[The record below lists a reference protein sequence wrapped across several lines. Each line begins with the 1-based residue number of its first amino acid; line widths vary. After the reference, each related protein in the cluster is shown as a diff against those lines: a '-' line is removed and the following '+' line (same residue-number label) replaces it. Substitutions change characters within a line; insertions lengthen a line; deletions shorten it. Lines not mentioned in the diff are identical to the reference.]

1 MTFIPARSAVSRP
14 VAPVVRELSWVLLFS
29 LPTIVLAQAPE
40 FGPLGNSWPTY
51 SGDYS
56 GQRFSSLTQINTSN
70 VKNMT
75 LAWTA
80 RLAGGPA
87 SDQGGGLGPAGPP
100 TIVGGEIAEAV
111 VTSGLFGSAAPIS
124 VRGAILESDSILYA
138 SAPDKIG
145 RAHV

>member
-1 MTFIPARSAVSRP
+1 MTFIPSGSAISRL
-14 VAPVVRELSWVLLFS
+14 VLAIVRELSWVLLLS
-29 LPTIVLAQAPE
+29 LPTMAPAQAPD
-40 FGPLGNSWPTY
+40 FAPLKDSWPTY

-87 SDQGGGLGPAGPP
+87 SDKGGGLRPAGPP
-100 TIVGGEIAEAV
+100 TIVGGEVAEA
-111 VTSGLFGSAAPIS
+111 
-124 VRGAILESDSILYA
+124 
-138 SAPDKIG
+138 
-145 RAHV
+145 

>member
-1 MTFIPARSAVSRP
+1 MTFTPTRSAISRP
-14 VAPVVRELSWVLLFS
+14 VTVVVRELCRVLLLS
-29 LPTIVLAQAPE
+29 LPTIAPAQAPD
-40 FGPLGNSWPTY
+40 FAPLKNSWPTY

-87 SDQGGGLGPAGPP
+87 SDTGGGLGLLHHPP
-100 TIVGGEIAEAV
+100 SWAV
-111 VTSGLFGSAAPIS
+111 
-124 VRGAILESDSILYA
+124 
-138 SAPDKIG
+138 K
-145 RAHV
+145 